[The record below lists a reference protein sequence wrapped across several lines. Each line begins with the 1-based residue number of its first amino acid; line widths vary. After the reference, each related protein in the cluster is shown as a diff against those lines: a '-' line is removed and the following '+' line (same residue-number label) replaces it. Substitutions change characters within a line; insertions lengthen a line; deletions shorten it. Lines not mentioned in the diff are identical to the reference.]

1 MTARAGK
8 GTPGTDGHASR
19 FYAAVRKIRKGT
31 VAAYGEVARMAGLPG
46 RARQVGYALHR
57 LPWDTTVPWH
67 RVVNAKGEIAIGADP
82 DAKREQRRRLEAE
95 GVGFDAHGRVARTHF
110 MTGTRPR

>member
-1 MTARAGK
+1 MSARVRKRAPDAPAGS
-8 GTPGTDGHASR
+8 DHASR

-31 VAAYGEVARMAGLPG
+31 VASYGEVARMAGLPG

-57 LPWDTTVPWH
+57 LPWDSTVPWH

-95 GVGFDAHGRVARTHF
+95 GVEFDERGRVVRDD
-110 MTGTRPR
+110 RRS